1 MSPLAPR
8 LRRLGFTLIE
18 LLVVIAIIA
27 ILIGLLLPAV
37 QKVREAAARMTAGGP
52 DRSALF
58 TLGSDLGEIGEDV
71 GAQAQ
76 DTIDSL
82 KDMISKDEF
91 IPEAVR
97 EHQAA
102 YEAFSDELGDLI
114 SRMEAL
120 QDEERGLKQKS
131 GLSNE
136 ERQALQAG
144 IQSARHLQNA
154 CDVVAK
160 LLGHALDHSAPG
172 DPSNGDLGLQLKLQ
186 KVKLVQVTAHLSK
199 VITN

>member
-37 QKVREAAARMTAGGP
+37 QKVREAAARMTAGGS
-52 DRSALF
+52 DRGALF

-71 GAQAQ
+71 GAQAE
-76 DTIDSL
+76 DSIDSL
-82 KDMISKDEF
+82 RDMISKDEF

-97 EHQAA
+97 QHQAA
-102 YEAFSDELGDLI
+102 YEAFSDELRDLI

>member
-1 MSPLAPR
+1 MTQC
-8 LRRLGFTLIE
+8 G
-18 LLVVIAIIA
+18 LVAATV
-27 ILIGLLLPAV
+27 
-37 QKVREAAARMTAGGP
+37 AAARMTAGGP

-71 GAQAQ
+71 GAQAE

-102 YEAFSDELGDLI
+102 YEAFSDELRDLI

-144 IQSARHLQNA
+144 IQSAKHLQNA